1 MSPRDKPGGGTNIN
15 EDPRDLLL
23 RQFHLKTARTVQN
36 LRCQVDVQGV
46 IQCVVGEGGRTEP
59 AQFGAGFLH
68 GLATV
73 HVVPANGEDA
83 LNPIVGTF
91 GMDGHG
97 QAAAG

>member
-1 MSPRDKPGGGTNIN
+1 MSQAHKGEARAYSNTKPWT
-15 EDPRDLLL
+15 PLL

-46 IQCVVGEGGRTEP
+46 IQGVVGEGGRTEP
-59 AQFGAGFLH
+59 AQFGTGFMH

-73 HVVPANGEDA
+73 HVVPTDGEDA
-83 LNPIVGTF
+83 LNPAVGTF